1 MATYDNTTVGSD
13 VSPSYQPSLSIEN
26 NVFLVGLGDGYEQRL
41 SKGVNPSRRTF
52 TLPYKSRSTAD
63 TNNILN
69 FLSSATGGNNGAK
82 SFTWTP
88 PIGST
93 GKWICENPKVTLIS
107 HDVNDIELVFR
118 EVFEA

>member
-1 MATYDNTTVGSD
+1 MATYDNATVGSD
-13 VSPSYQPSLSIEN
+13 VSPIEN
-26 NVFLVGLGDGYEQRL
+26 NVFRVGLGDGYEQRL
-41 SKGVNPSRRTF
+41 TKGINPSRRTF

-82 SFTWTP
+82 SFNWTP
-88 PIGST
+88 PIGAT
-93 GKWICENPKVTLIS
+93 GKWICENPRVTMIS

-118 EVFEA
+118 EVFET